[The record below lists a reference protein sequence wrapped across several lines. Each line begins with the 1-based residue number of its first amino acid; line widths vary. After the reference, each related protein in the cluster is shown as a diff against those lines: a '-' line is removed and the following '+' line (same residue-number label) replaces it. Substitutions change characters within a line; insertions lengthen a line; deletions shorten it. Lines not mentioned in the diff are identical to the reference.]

1 MRARFERSRSGAV
14 LPLATLFAALM
25 ISEASP
31 DGLQPSAPRDP
42 SGRAQA
48 CSGDQGCVRI
58 RGYIAAGSDFTETAG
73 DIPAPFAPLPQQAD
87 GAAHDPADPANRGML
102 FLPASGDDNAR

>member
-14 LPLATLFAALM
+14 LPLAALFAALM
-25 ISEASP
+25 MGEASP
-31 DGLQPSAPRDP
+31 DGLQPSAPRDAG
-42 SGRAQA
+42 GRAQA

-73 DIPAPFAPLPQQAD
+73 DIPAPLAPPQQAG
-87 GAAHDPADPANRGML
+87 GAARDPAEAASRGML
-102 FLPASGDDNAR
+102 FLPVSGDESAR